1 MRLTIGKKL
10 AISFIIVM
18 LFMGIVGWNGIS
30 KMNTINENTN
40 EIVTSW
46 MPGVE
51 SINSINYLT
60 EHVLSTNVK
69 MIIDPDQSKLQAYQ
83 QENEKTLEIIDD
95 EFAKYEKSI
104 YLEEDR
110 RNFNELKNY
119 WNEYKQVN
127 STFVE
132 LSKEVDII
140 NGAGANTEKLAKLLK
155 ESERLF
161 QKMQQPLNFLVKLNH
176 DGAVK
181 AGEESKEIFSSGQ
194 LVTMIIIGV
203 SLILSIV
210 LAVVITRM
218 ISLPVQKVSHSLE
231 QLSAGNL
238 ALDDLHVQNRDE
250 IGELA
255 ASFNQMKTNLRQL
268 IKQVSEG
275 AEQVAASSEE
285 LLAST
290 EEVTNGASE
299 VTLHIQELANGS
311 TAAAQTSNDASRGM
325 EEAALGIQRI
335 AESTSSVSDA
345 AIETTKEADSGNR
358 VIHSVVSQMNRISE
372 TVGISATLVKGLGKQ
387 SEEIGNITKV
397 ITDITSQT
405 NLLALNAAI
414 EAARA
419 GEHGRGFAVVA
430 DEVRKLAEQSK
441 ESAIQITNLI
451 QHIQQGT
458 GQVIESMERGTEEVK
473 TGVSLIEDAGVSFGR
488 ILSSIQHVT
497 SQIQEISAASEQ
509 LSASVQEVTASVE
522 DVAETAK
529 HASEISQSIA
539 ASTEEQLASMEEI
552 GGVAESL
559 SKMAQGLNDEVRKFQ
574 L

>member
-1 MRLTIGKKL
+1 MKLSIGKKL
-10 AISFIIVM
+10 AISFFIVM

-30 KMNTINENTN
+30 KMSTINEKTT

-51 SINSINYLT
+51 SINNINYLT
-60 EHVLSTNVK
+60 EHVLVTNVK
-69 MIIDPDQSKLQAYQ
+69 MIVDPNEANLQAYQ
-83 QENEKTLEIIDD
+83 QQNEKTLEIIDN
-95 EFAKYEKSI
+95 EFAKYEKTI

-110 RNFNELKNY
+110 RNFDELKNY
-119 WNEYKQVN
+119 WNEYKKTN
-127 STFVE
+127 RGFIDIS
-132 LSKEVDII
+132 SEVDII
-140 NGAGANTEKLAKLLK
+140 KGAGANTEKLATLLK

-181 AGEESKEIFSSGQ
+181 AGEESKEIYSSGQ
-194 LVTMIIIGV
+194 LVTMIIFGV

-231 QLSAGNL
+231 QLSSGNL
-238 ALDDLHVQNRDE
+238 ALDDLHVKNRDE
-250 IGELA
+250 IGALA

-268 IKQVSEG
+268 IRQVSEG

-290 EEVTNGASE
+290 EEVTSGASE
-299 VTLHIQELANGS
+299 VAQHIQELASGS
-311 TAAAQTSNDASRGM
+311 TAAAQTSNDTSRGM

-335 AESTSSVSDA
+335 AESTSSVSEA

-358 VIHSVVSQMNRISE
+358 AIHSVVAQMNKISE
-372 TVGISATLVKGLGKQ
+372 TVGIAANLVKDLGKQ

-451 QHIQQGT
+451 QQIQTGT
-458 GQVIESMERGTEEVK
+458 GQVIESMERGTEEVN

-497 SQIQEISAASEQ
+497 SQIQEISAASEE

-552 GGVAESL
+552 SGVAESL